1 MKFKL
6 PCGNREYYLQRT
18 PECLV
23 VEGYRRW
30 VAGYETGSIEP
41 WEIAWSYYSRELG
54 AVEGRRAL
62 ADLSCFVRE
71 LRTCATCPL
80 RMYPCGAKRLCRD
93 ECLAA
98 ALIAACQHGDVK
110 SRATCLKSLA
120 GCGAYE
126 QVEDTARRFAA
137 TLDRLG
143 QVLMPIPASVVDE
156 IANTE
161 IRVQYH

>member
-71 LRTCATCPL
+71 LRTCATC
-80 RMYPCGAKRLCRD
+80 RC
-93 ECLAA
+93 
-98 ALIAACQHGDVK
+98 ACT
-110 SRATCLKSLA
+110 RAGPSA
-120 GCGAYE
+120 
-126 QVEDTARRFAA
+126 FAA
-137 TLDRLG
+137 TN
-143 QVLMPIPASVVDE
+143 VLPPPSSPRASTATSSPAQP
-156 IANTE
+156 A
-161 IRVQYH
+161 